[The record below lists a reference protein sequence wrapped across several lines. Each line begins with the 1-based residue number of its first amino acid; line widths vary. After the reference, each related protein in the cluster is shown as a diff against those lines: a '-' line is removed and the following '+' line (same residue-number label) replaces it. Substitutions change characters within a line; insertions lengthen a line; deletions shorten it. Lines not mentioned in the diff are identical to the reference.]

1 MIHRA
6 NYTAPLQRK
15 EAPSAQTPPPPP
27 QTEDP
32 DEALLKRTFV
42 WGGASAAIGVAS
54 SLATMAAYAMGGDSV
69 GLAVQLG
76 LCLAGGIGGGMYVAN
91 FLHTPEP
98 HNRTMGFLAG
108 AGAMALTTTAGR
120 MAAGQGFLTGLM
132 AAQVSGGFG
141 LLYGG
146 YGSIVLGHKET
157 NPGDAPAAS
166 S

>member
-1 MIHRA
+1 MAIVALVMMIQRA
-6 NYTAPLQRK
+6 HTPTYPARAAAARQQPPAPPTQ
-15 EAPSAQTPPPPP
+15 
-27 QTEDP
+27 EDP

-42 WGGASAAIGVAS
+42 WGGASAAIGVVS
-54 SLATMAAYAMGGDSV
+54 SLATMAAYAAGGDGV
-69 GLAVQLG
+69 GLAVQVG

-108 AGAMALTTTAGR
+108 AGAMALTTTMGR

-132 AAQVSGGFG
+132 AAEVSGGFG

-146 YGSIVLGHKET
+146 YGSIILGNKQ
-157 NPGDAPAAS
+157 A
-166 S
+166 